1 MPQNKKILCCSG
13 FIISDSAILLRMNG
27 LLIIAAIF
35 ALLLSAAA
43 WRFVHQLRRR
53 KVVSGLMWSGQSLLF
68 FCLFLIII
76 LMYSNLHTYQRL
88 TQESLVADVY
98 LHKLGPQKYQLSLSF
113 SESDE
118 NSHYYVLQGDQWQLD
133 ARILKWKSWANL
145 IGLDSYYQLER
156 LSGRYQNIKQA
167 NRQPATVIDLS
178 QASRGLD
185 IWKLKHL
192 LREKLWFVDTL
203 FGQGVYMPMI
213 DGAHFQVNLG
223 QSGLIVRPVNQR
235 AQESPLD

>member
-1 MPQNKKILCCSG
+1 
-13 FIISDSAILLRMNG
+13 MNG

-35 ALLLSAAA
+35 ALLLGAAA
-43 WRFVHQLRRR
+43 WRFVHQLKRR
-53 KVVSGLMWSGQSLLF
+53 KILSGLLWSGQSLLF
-68 FCLFLIII
+68 LSLFLIIL

-98 LHKLGPQKYQLSLSF
+98 LRKLGPQKFQLSLSF
-113 SESDE
+113 SELDE
-118 NSHYYVLQGDQWQLD
+118 DQHYYVIQGDQWLLD
-133 ARILKWKSWANL
+133 ARILKWKGWANL

-156 LSGRYQNIKQA
+156 LSGRYHDVEQA
-167 NRQPATVIDLS
+167 KRQLATVIDLS
-178 QASRGLD
+178 QAARGLD

-213 DGAHFQVNLG
+213 DGAHFRVTMG
-223 QSGLIVRPVNQR
+223 QAGLIVRPVNQQ
-235 AQESPLD
+235 AQLDPFD